1 MKSTAT
7 GARDRSPSLPH
18 RRPTT
23 PVRTATVLTHRRPA
37 ETGPALELLLE
48 FARRAGALLLFDPVE
63 TTKHGLS
70 RADGLELEATVRR
83 DVDICFALG
92 GDGTI
97 LSALR
102 LYARTGIPVFA
113 VNFGEVGFLATIDRD
128 QAAAG
133 FEAAFRGDFEVLSL
147 PGITLSSERPHWL
160 AINDVSIH
168 RQPGKRV
175 AYLAYAVGADEVGR
189 VRCDGLVVATPAGST
204 GYNLANAG
212 PILAWGVEGFAVSF
226 IAPHSLTARSLV
238 VAPGDLLTIFNRS
251 EEEPVDI
258 TVDGRPAGT
267 IADGE
272 QLELRFLDDQAALAQ
287 VPGTTFYHRLR
298 EKFGRLAAP

>member
-113 VNFGEVGFLATIDRD
+113 VNFGEVGFLATIDPSEVD
-128 QAAAG
+128 DG
-133 FEAAFRGDFEVLSL
+133 FSRAFAGDFEVLTL
-147 PGITLSSERPHWL
+147 P
-160 AINDVSIH
+160 A
-168 RQPGKRV
+168 
-175 AYLAYAVGADEVGR
+175 
-189 VRCDGLVVATPAGST
+189 
-204 GYNLANAG
+204 
-212 PILAWGVEGFAVSF
+212 
-226 IAPHSLTARSLV
+226 
-238 VAPGDLLTIFNRS
+238 
-251 EEEPVDI
+251 
-258 TVDGRPAGT
+258 
-267 IADGE
+267 
-272 QLELRFLDDQAALAQ
+272 
-287 VPGTTFYHRLR
+287 
-298 EKFGRLAAP
+298 